1 MPEGPEIRRVA
12 NRIHKAVAAQETTSV
27 IFGQPPLRPFGP
39 RLQGQQVIWVKSRGK
54 ALLTNFEEGL
64 TVYSHNQLYG
74 RWYIQRAGKLPRT
87 SRTLRFAIHT
97 ERYSALL
104 YSASDIQVL
113 TEAELPLQKYLA
125 RLGPDALDDVVH
137 WRDVL
142 AQLQSPVWRGRS
154 LGALYLDQGFVAG
167 IGNYLRSE
175 ILHFSGL
182 HPADRP
188 VDLSLGKL
196 GELSRYTLLL
206 TRRALATAG
215 VTNVPQRVKR
225 LQREGLR
232 RSRFRFAI
240 FDRQGEPCYTCG
252 TEVQR
257 IEVNSRRLYLC
268 SRCQPR
274 RRV

>member
-1 MPEGPEIRRVA
+1 MSRVGKNPISIPSGTQVTLEG
-12 NRIHKAVAAQETTSV
+12 
-27 IFGQPPLRPFGP
+27 
-39 RLQGQQVIWVKSRGK
+39 
-54 ALLTNFEEGL
+54 ALLK
-64 TVYSHNQLYG
+64 
-74 RWYIQRAGKLPRT
+74 AK
-87 SRTLRFAIHT
+87 
-97 ERYSALL
+97 
-104 YSASDIQVL
+104 
-113 TEAELPLQKYLA
+113 
-125 RLGPDALDDVVH
+125 
-137 WRDVL
+137 
-142 AQLQSPVWRGRS
+142 
-154 LGALYLDQGFVAG
+154 
-167 IGNYLRSE
+167 
-175 ILHFSGL
+175 
-182 HPADRP
+182 
-188 VDLSLGKL
+188 GKL

-252 TEVQR
+252 TEGQR